1 MIAEKDYGSSSK
13 HRKTICCCVGVDPFL
28 GGLEMAIWFSGPA
41 VGGGGWGNVLYSR
54 GNASHG
60 SFHCSL
66 AGQGCRLSGGQSWRG
81 AGVGSIYSLFPLS
94 VPLYFVSLHL
104 CSTNF
109 PSFLRTVLCS
119 VTATLHDHPAL
130 VRLKYHAM

>member
-1 MIAEKDYGSSSK
+1 MCYTRG
-13 HRKTICCCVGVDPFL
+13 
-28 GGLEMAIWFSGPA
+28 
-41 VGGGGWGNVLYSR
+41 

-109 PSFLRTVLCS
+109 PPLLSPHCALQCDCYKTQISRYVEGQNTAAHITIYFLLFSILVSNVVVEVLKFFIENMLCEILS
-119 VTATLHDHPAL
+119 
-130 VRLKYHAM
+130 KECYES